1 MLQCGKNYGGSMQ
14 NLCPDCNC
22 LDDENHRLNFCPKWS
37 ENNQVNTCDTI
48 SFESI
53 YSNDENVLKTII
65 PVIEKLWNTKTGHG
79 KMNVCNGTE

>member
-1 MLQCGKNYGGSMQ
+1 MQ